1 MNFERIEE
9 LAKQAQNM
17 IETQLD
23 CKLDVEFASYTVET
37 GPEIARE
44 LRERIAPG
52 RWEEKFGTKEYYA
65 SLGAEAVVGSEK
77 NAILVRTDTDFDD
90 YLMLHVLL
98 HEFSHIFLI
107 RNEYLNGEDFY
118 DSFCRD
124 SDDAN
129 VISGYSIWR
138 EYAAEVLARGL
149 DPLYRYSSISK
160 ESKIVKAGLKNINSV
175 GSVDEQRRIVTD
187 MLTTVMT
194 SASFYRAKDW
204 DEFQQTC
211 SRYLPMDI
219 VGNIIKLVYDHMKR
233 KGVPFWKINED
244 FIADLGYDYGFILI
258 RRRLVGL
265 KK

>member
-1 MNFERIEE
+1 MKPERIEK
-9 LAKQAQNM
+9 LAKQAQNI

-23 CKLDVEFASYTVET
+23 NKLDAEFAFYTVET

-44 LRERIAPG
+44 LRERINPG
-52 RWEEKFGTKEYYA
+52 KWEEKFGTKEYYA
-65 SLGAEAVVGSEK
+65 SLGAEAVVGPEK

-90 YLMLHVLL
+90 YMMVHVLL

-107 RNEYLNGEDFY
+107 RNEYHDGEDFL
-118 DSFCRD
+118 DSCCRD
-124 SDDAN
+124 SNDGD

-138 EYAAEVLARGL
+138 EYSAEILARGL

-160 ESKIVKAGLKNINSV
+160 ESKTIKAELKNINSV
-175 GSVDEQRRIVTD
+175 GSVEEQRRIVTD
-187 MLTTVMT
+187 MLATVMT
-194 SASFYRAKDW
+194 SSRFFRAKDW

-219 VGNIIKLVYDHMKR
+219 VGNIIKLVYDRMKR
-233 KGVPFWKINED
+233 EGVPFWKIDED
-244 FIADLGYDYGFILI
+244 FIAELGCAYGFVRARML
-258 RRRLVGL
+258 LVGL